1 MDWIASSASP
11 PRNDVHLEHR
21 EIFQDRDDADDDD
34 NSADDLLGAA
44 VDALRDILEAHGEL
58 LPLQDE
64 GGVEL
69 FAHNTWALD
78 AFDHERTD
86 GSRDENG
93 RISNANK
100 HVFIP
105 SVVEGV
111 DMFKQAKERAG
122 QIYVS
127 ERFLSRWKQAK
138 LKGLD
143 FNLVWDSD
151 LPPEAQP
158 NTWTSKPVKLSTIK

>member
-1 MDWIASSASP
+1 RAQTWKPVPVRRLAITPRGAFRPSDSP
-11 PRNDVHLEHR
+11 YFGGDC
-21 EIFQDRDDADDDD
+21 
-34 NSADDLLGAA
+34 LLFRRSA
-44 VDALRDILEAHGEL
+44 VDALRDILDATGEL

-69 FAHNTWALD
+69 FAHNTWAID
-78 AFDHERTD
+78 AFDHERAD

-93 RISNANK
+93 RILNATK

-105 SVVEGV
+105 SVVDGV
-111 DMFKQAKERAG
+111 DIFKQACERAG
-122 QIYVS
+122 AIFVS

-138 LKGLD
+138 LKGLE
-143 FNLVWDSD
+143 FRLAWDSD

-158 NTWTSKPVKLSTIK
+158 NVWTSEPVKLSTIK